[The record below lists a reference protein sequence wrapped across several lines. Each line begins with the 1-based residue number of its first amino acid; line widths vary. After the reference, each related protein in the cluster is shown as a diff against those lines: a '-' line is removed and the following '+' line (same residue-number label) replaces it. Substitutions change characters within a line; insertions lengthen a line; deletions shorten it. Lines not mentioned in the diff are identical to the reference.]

1 MSQFRQLTEMEIAK
15 LAVYG
20 CSAVNWKSIKVA
32 EDFSADFF
40 QNVHFSGDI
49 QLGTYHKLFDLP
61 GGLQKHAGIFNVVLH
76 NCSIGN
82 DVYINTVKNYMANMR
97 IDDEAYIENVDAIY
111 TEGESSFGNGTQVAA
126 MIESGGREVTI
137 FDRMSAPLAYMQAF
151 SRHDAE
157 LQAALAGQIGAYVHM
172 KTSTTGRIGQ
182 GVRIINTGTLKNMC
196 IGDFAQLEGVTRLEN
211 GTLES
216 NQQAPVII
224 GAGVQCN
231 DFIVQSGTSV
241 TDAAML
247 TRCFVGQ
254 GCQIG
259 KQFSAVDSVFFA
271 NCQGLHGE
279 AISIFAGP
287 YTVTHHK
294 STLMLTALYSFMN
307 AGSGTNFSNHM
318 YKLGPVHQGVT
329 ERGVKTSSGS
339 YIMWPARIGAFT
351 VVLGKHK
358 GNPDISNL
366 PFSYLM
372 ENDGESHLLPGIN
385 LHSAGTIRDVQKW
398 PKRDLRKGF
407 KIDPICF
414 DFLSPYTISKA
425 LKGAEILREL
435 QQNMDA
441 AAAFVWYQNCKLKKA
456 AIRKGIELYEMAA
469 DSFVAKVFAEQGF
482 NSEENAGAG
491 DWVDMVGLLAPKAEV
506 DALCAKIVADNL
518 FLDEVLD
525 ELQKMYRTYDSYC
538 LGFANA
544 VVRQKY
550 GKTVAELNDEE
561 KAIILEKG
569 KKADAAFNDLI
580 LRDAKK
586 EFSSVAKTGF
596 GIDGDEEVRNA
607 DFAATRGTFDEHPFV
622 VERKSN

>member
-1 MSQFRQLTEMEIAK
+1 MEIAK

-97 IDDEAYIENVDAIY
+97 IDDGAYIENVDAIY

-137 FDRMSAPLAYMQAF
+137 FDRMSAPLAYLQAF
-151 SRHDAE
+151 YRHDAE

-172 KTSTTGRIGQ
+172 KTSATGRIGQ
-182 GVRIINTGTLKNMC
+182 GVRIINSGTLKNMF
-196 IGDFAQLEGVTRLEN
+196 IGDFAQMEGVTRLEN

-216 NQQAPVII
+216 NQQAPVIV
-224 GAGVQCN
+224 GTGVQCN

-259 KQFSAVDSVFFA
+259 KQFSAIDSVFFA

-339 YIMWPARIGAFT
+339 YIMWPARIGAFS

-525 ELQKMYRTYDSYC
+525 ELQKIYRAYDSYC

-544 VVRQKY
+544 VVSQKY
-550 GKTVAELNDEE
+550 GKTVAELTDEE
-561 KAIILEKG
+561 KAAILEKG
-569 KKADAAFNDLI
+569 RKADAAFNDLI

>member
-97 IDDEAYIENVDAIY
+97 IDDGAYIENVDAIY

-137 FDRMSAPLAYMQAF
+137 FDRMSAPLAYLQAF
-151 SRHDAE
+151 YRHDAE

-172 KTSTTGRIGQ
+172 KTSATGRIGQ
-182 GVRIINTGTLKNMC
+182 GVRIINSGTLKNMF
-196 IGDFAQLEGVTRLEN
+196 IGDFAQMEGVTRLEN

-216 NQQAPVII
+216 NQQAPVIV
-224 GAGVQCN
+224 GTGVQCN

-259 KQFSAVDSVFFA
+259 KQFSAIDSVFFA

-339 YIMWPARIGAFT
+339 YIMWPARIGAFS

-525 ELQKMYRTYDSYC
+525 ELQKIYRAYDSYC

-544 VVRQKY
+544 VVSQKY
-550 GKTVAELNDEE
+550 GKTVAELTDEE
-561 KAIILEKG
+561 KAAILEKG
-569 KKADAAFNDLI
+569 RKADAAFNDLI